1 MQITAELLRDALAD
15 QTPALP
21 PANNDRSTANAL
33 DTAVVVPV
41 YLSAEPRAVMIL
53 RAADLKEHGGEVGF
67 PGGKPEPGDADL
79 WGTATREM
87 AEEIGL
93 NAVDVTPLGKL
104 TPIIV
109 ISGRY
114 RIHPF
119 VASLR
124 EGAAPRVESREIARI
139 IEVPLLPWFTGEAPI
154 LGFMSEWRGH
164 SFMIPHFEL
173 EQCILYGASA
183 YIFYE
188 LLVKLAAKLGCELP
202 SPVLQKDPPWGNR
215 YAR

>member
-1 MQITAELLRDALAD
+1 MQITPELLRDALAD
-15 QTPALP
+15 QTPTLKFAR
-21 PANNDRSTANAL
+21 NYRSTANAL
-33 DTAVVVPV
+33 DAAVVVPV
-41 YLSAEPRAVMIL
+41 HLSTEPRVVMIL
-53 RAADLKEHGGEVGF
+53 RAADLKDHGGEVGF

-79 WGTATREM
+79 WATATREM
-87 AEEIGL
+87 TEEIGL
-93 NAVDVTPLGKL
+93 NAADVTLLGKL

-119 VASLR
+119 VAGLR

-139 IEVPLLPWFTGEAPI
+139 IEAPILPWLTGEAPI
-154 LGFMSEWRGH
+154 LGFVSEWRGD
-164 SFMIPHFEL
+164 SFMVPHFEL
-173 EQCILYGASA
+173 DQCVLYGASA

-188 LLVKLAAKLGCELP
+188 LLAKLAAKLGCELP
-202 SPVLQKDPPWGNR
+202 SPVLQKDPPWGTR